1 METPKTCYV
10 YVLDTLA
17 DWEIGYVTAELHSG
31 RYIDQGRGI
40 VSLVKI
46 GNSLKPVTTIGGMS
60 ITPDLDIESVDFKEG
75 DILLLPG
82 ADTWFEEKQQKI
94 IDMVA
99 ALLDRKVVVAAICGA
114 TAALASKGLLN
125 ERKHTSN
132 DKVYLKMVGP
142 QYSGEDYYSN
152 LPAVVD
158 GNLITATGLAP
169 LEFSYELFK
178 LTGVMKE
185 RTLEAWY
192 HLHKTRESQYFY
204 DLTQSME

>member
-31 RYIDQGRGI
+31 RYIDQGSGI

-46 GNSLKPVTTIGGMS
+46 GNSLKPVTTMGGMS

-82 ADTWFEEKQQKI
+82 ADTWFEEEQRKI

-99 ALLDRKVVVAAICGA
+99 ALLERKVVVAAICGA

-142 QYSGEDYYSN
+142 QYSG
-152 LPAVVD
+152 
-158 GNLITATGLAP
+158 
-169 LEFSYELFK
+169 
-178 LTGVMKE
+178 
-185 RTLEAWY
+185 
-192 HLHKTRESQYFY
+192 
-204 DLTQSME
+204 